1 MPGLLKQVVALLQSE
16 RWLGLELR
24 AVLQLQVR
32 VVVELHLRLE
42 ARPDVQARA
51 VLRQTQ
57 GRQQVGTTCNE
68 VVLCRWTDSL
78 LVSAASERQRAV
90 VAPTCA
96 TAVRT
101 HAHIARS
108 YMYLRKKAFAM
119 RCSAAAIETHAQMRC
134 SASMRIV
141 ATIDTTDGND
151 NDTDDIVAGYRTPIC

>member
-1 MPGLLKQVVALLQSE
+1 VQEVRLVPGLLKQVVALLQSE

-78 LVSAASERQRAV
+78 LVRAASERQCAV

-101 HAHIARS
+101 HAHIDRS
-108 YMYLRKKAFAM
+108 YVLAEESVRDALQRRGDRNTCAD
-119 RCSAAAIETHAQMRC
+119 ALQ
-134 SASMRIV
+134 RINENC
-141 ATIDTTDGND
+141 GD
-151 NDTDDIVAGYRTPIC
+151 N